1 MRASSLIRDVTIKA
15 ESVGVTEAAAAADK
29 LGAAVD
35 GAAAANDSFSKSTL
49 SVDKA
54 LDRMRRQID
63 ESYRQSRQFEAGQR
77 LLDRALE
84 ASRITTVE
92 YERDLAL
99 LSARYGASSGA
110 SGAAAKAAEDT
121 ARSFEAA
128 ARANDNFKRSADG
141 STKATGLARHE
152 LINLSRQVQD
162 IGVSLA
168 SGQSPM
174 TVLIQQGTQVADIF
188 TSSQGTLR
196 GFFGQVLGGAARF
209 ATSAAGMA
217 TGFLAAGA
225 AGAYMAHQYSEGQRQ
240 VEIALLG
247 VGRASG
253 VTVAGVNRVAEAVEA
268 SGKISRS
275 AARDMAALFAG
286 TGRIDAGLIPGLVGS
301 TRGFGILTGQ
311 GDRSA
316 AEGLAQAF
324 AAPASGAAEL
334 EKRLGTLDDAT
345 MQYIRN
351 AEASGNRTAAQ
362 KAMFDAFNPAIA
374 EAATKTGLLARAWNT
389 VANAVSGAGDRIG
402 QFLAGQTTLEE
413 RLDAARKR
421 IKVEEERYSWM
432 RDRSGLNAARDEE
445 ATLMEE
451 VRRRN
456 TLQSNQARDAQASVT
471 SREAGDLL
479 RSIFGDEERLQTLRN
494 QKELLEKTFGDSS
507 AMAKL
512 GTLGPKVSE
521 GIERLKT
528 SIENFEPAA
537 QRAANDNA
545 LQIQS
550 INAYTLSQK
559 VAVEME
565 RARIEAIRAGRGELQ
580 AGVEAEQARSR
591 VIAEANRQVRDTA
604 RDLKDAGSLIGLSP
618 FQRSLQEARNQS
630 RREAET
636 LGGGSAAA
644 SLPATAGALR
654 NVDVAFAASLQKLI
668 QEFPGLRVTSGFRT
682 FEEQARL
689 YAQKGP
695 GLAAPPGYSQHEK
708 GRAADLSYNGSGNI
722 PDAIH
727 RRAAELDIAFPLAHR
742 ARNPERWHAEPA
754 GARGLAANDNVS
766 TAANAAT
773 REANALREAYEGWNT
788 PLANAERQLD
798 ANAAV
803 LKRQAETM
811 FASTEETAKAAEKQR
826 LLNEYASQG
835 IPITD
840 ALAGRIDQV
849 ATRYG
854 EWARQQEDLQR
865 LQDTIRGFNDLG
877 KDALK
882 GFISDLRNGK
892 SAAEAFK
899 NMLDRIVDKLLDM
912 AINSLFDFGGKSG
925 GGLMGT
931 FMKWIMPSANGN
943 VFDGAGVQPF
953 ANGGAFTN
961 SIVDRPTLFPFA
973 NGIGLMGEAGPEA
986 IMPLRRGADGRLGVS
1001 APNYRMPPHV
1011 APPPANSNAS
1021 GSVSVQIVNNSSGQ
1035 VQGKARTERAPDG
1048 STQVFIEMVDAF
1060 EAAIADRAAS
1070 GRSPLNEV
1078 FQRDGRTMKG

>member
-29 LGAAVD
+29 LGTAVD

-286 TGRIDAGLIPGLVGS
+286 TGRIDAGLIPGLVGA
-301 TRGFGILTGQ
+301 TRGFGTLTGQ

-432 RDRSGLNAARDEE
+432 RDRSGLNAAREEE

-479 RSIFGDEERLQTLRN
+479 RSIFGDEDSLQTLRN

-521 GIERLKT
+521 GIERLKS
-528 SIENFEPAA
+528 SIENFETAA

-550 INAYTLSQK
+550 INAYTLAQK

-565 RARIEAIRAGRGELQ
+565 RAYIEALRGKRGELQ
-580 AGVEAEQARSR
+580 AGIEAEQARAR

-604 RDLKDAGSLIGLSP
+604 RDLKDASSLIGLSP

-636 LGGGSAAA
+636 LGTGTAS
-644 SLPATAGALR
+644 SLPATAAAVRGLDTVFAENLR
-654 NVDVAFAASLQKLI
+654 KLMAAV
-668 QEFPGLRVTSGFRT
+668 PGLSMTSGFRT
-682 FEEQARL
+682 YDQQARL
-689 YAQKGP
+689 YAEKP
-695 GLAAPPGYSQHEK
+695 GWAARPGTSNHER
-708 GRAADLSYNGSGNI
+708 GIAADLAYNGSGQL
-722 PDAIH
+722 PAWV
-727 RRAAELDIAFPLAHR
+727 REKAAEFGIGFPLASR
-742 ARNPERWHAEPA
+742 ARNPEPWHAEPM
-754 GARGLAANDNVS
+754 GGRARAANDNVS
-766 TAANAAT
+766 TATNAAT
-773 REANALREAYEGWNT
+773 REANAFREAYEGWNT

-849 ATRYG
+849 ASRYG

-912 AINSLFDFGGKSG
+912 AINALFDFGGKSG

-943 VFDGAGVQPF
+943 VFDGAGVQRF

-986 IMPLRRGADGRLGVS
+986 IMPLRRGSDGRLGVS

-1011 APPPANSNAS
+1011 APPPANSNAA

-1035 VQGKARTERAPDG
+1035 VQGKAKTERAPDG
-1048 STQVFIEMVDAF
+1048 STNVVVELADAV
-1060 EAAIADRAAS
+1060 EAMIAERAAS
-1070 GRSPLNEV
+1070 GRSPLNDV
-1078 FQRDGRTMKG
+1078 YQRDARTMKG